1 MMVYMLA
8 LLGQPHTV
16 YLLHNRF
23 PHMDIQVLQ
32 QTMVRTAES
41 YGVDPVTFGV
51 IYVVAIP
58 FFLASVAWL
67 MRCVRNQ
74 QSVVLP
80 ATCSSFFFLSSY
92 LYVLAVGDNMPVWVY
107 VVMGVMIAYGIGAT
121 VLKVR
126 WQLQERDC
134 AAEVEHERGVGPTDP
149 FSSSSTAEHG

>member
-1 MMVYMLA
+1 
-8 LLGQPHTV
+8 
-16 YLLHNRF
+16 
-23 PHMDIQVLQ
+23 MDIQVIQ
-32 QTMVRTAES
+32 QTIIRTAES

-51 IYVVAIP
+51 IYVLAIP

-67 MRCVRNQ
+67 VRCARNQ
-74 QSVVLP
+74 QSIVLP

-92 LYVLAVGDNMPVWVY
+92 LYVLAVGDNMPAWVY

-134 AAEVEHERGVGPTDP
+134 AAEVEHARGVGTTDP
-149 FSSSSTAEHG
+149 FCSSPTSEQG

>member
-1 MMVYMLA
+1 
-8 LLGQPHTV
+8 
-16 YLLHNRF
+16 
-23 PHMDIQVLQ
+23 MDIQSFQ
-32 QTMVRTAES
+32 QTVVHTAQS

-67 MRCVRNQ
+67 VRCVRNQ
-74 QSVVLP
+74 QSIVLP

-121 VLKVR
+121 ILKVR
-126 WQLQERDC
+126 WQLQEHDC
-134 AAEVEHERGVGPTDP
+134 AAEVEHERGVGQPSRFPPPQRRSTD
-149 FSSSSTAEHG
+149 STQAQ

>member
-1 MMVYMLA
+1 
-8 LLGQPHTV
+8 
-16 YLLHNRF
+16 
-23 PHMDIQVLQ
+23 MDIQVLQ

-67 MRCVRNQ
+67 VRCLRNQ
-74 QSVVLP
+74 QSIVLP

-121 VLKVR
+121 MLKVR

-134 AAEVEHERGVGPTDP
+134 AAEVEHERGVGAGDP
-149 FSSSSTAEHG
+149 FSSAPTSEQG

>member
-1 MMVYMLA
+1 
-8 LLGQPHTV
+8 
-16 YLLHNRF
+16 
-23 PHMDIQVLQ
+23 MDIQVLQ

-74 QSVVLP
+74 QSIVLP

-126 WQLQERDC
+126 WQLRERDC
-134 AAEVEHERGVGPTDP
+134 AAEVEHERGVGPADP
-149 FSSSSTAEHG
+149 FSSSPTAEHG

>member
-1 MMVYMLA
+1 
-8 LLGQPHTV
+8 
-16 YLLHNRF
+16 
-23 PHMDIQVLQ
+23 MDIQVLQ
-32 QTMVRTAES
+32 QTIVRTAES

-67 MRCVRNQ
+67 VRCVRHR
-74 QSVVLP
+74 QSIVLP

-134 AAEVEHERGVGPTDP
+134 AAEVERERGVGPVDP
-149 FSSSSTAEHG
+149 FSSSPTAEHG